1 MKLLNA
7 ITYSLPEI
15 ALLNGINGSSIA
27 VITLSDIKDGV
38 AIVLGV
44 VSIFSTVLIIRNN
57 LKIKKDK

>member
-1 MKLLNA
+1 MKIIAA
-7 ITYSLPEI
+7 ISHSLPEI
-15 ALLNGINGSSIA
+15 ILLNGINGSSIA